1 MRSSTR
7 RNRGHVQ
14 WVRANAYVNDA
25 PVVGADYVMRADLF
39 APARAV
45 YGPDYLR
52 DATVL
57 AVKGYVKPILT
68 SVNTTSVDVSGVSAL
83 RLMDQAQAD
92 SPPEFEETPGSATS
106 ASQRWELYQP
116 WAQVGR
122 QGAPTDTPGEQI
134 TSNMGASPWAVDVR
148 SKIRMESSSKTVV
161 LYVQQFG
168 QNSTMNVLYHL
179 SLLCRWP

>member
-1 MRSSTR
+1 MRSS
-7 RNRGHVQ
+7 RGSKGHLQ
-14 WVRANAYVNDA
+14 WLRANAYIDA
-25 PVVGADYVMRADLF
+25 SPAVGADYVTAVDLF
-39 APARAV
+39 APARSV

-57 AVKGYVKPILT
+57 AVKGYVKPIMT
-68 SVNTTSVDVSGVSAL
+68 SVNTTSVDISGVTAM
-83 RLMDQAQAD
+83 REMDQAQAD
-92 SPPEFEETPGSATS
+92 SPVEFEETPGSATS
-106 ASQRWELYQP
+106 ASHRWELYMP

-134 TSNMGASPWAVDVR
+134 TSNPGASPWAVDVR
-148 SKIRMESSSKTVV
+148 SKIRFESSAKTLV

-168 QNSTMNVLYHL
+168 QNSGMNVLYHL